1 MIEIFHHLIILEI
14 LSGLQVGGIG
24 IIAWLVWRRKSVG
37 VSQPGHVLLT
47 NAPTTDHGVWDVM
60 EGETKVGA
68 VRVDS
73 PAWFQHAAE
82 GRSFRNPQTGETR

>member
-1 MIEIFHHLIILEI
+1 MIEIFHHLVILEI
-14 LSGLQVGGIG
+14 LSGLQVGAAIF
-24 IIAWLVWRRKSVG
+24 IAWMISRRSGGSSQRVRSLLPPVTSV
-37 VSQPGHVLLT
+37 
-47 NAPTTDHGVWDVM
+47 DHGVWDVM

-82 GRSFRNPQTGETR
+82 GRSFRNPQTGEAR